1 MEVINMS
8 STYAPRE
15 LRDFALKKQAPS
27 DGIVNTVLNF
37 IATYFMIGSV
47 ALVPVV
53 APPGSSFSKS
63 VLGSLVVP
71 AVLIAFVIS
80 LVTTKST
87 ISKRIKG
94 EVVPKL
100 QPGRSWIGWA
110 FGWGLT
116 RAVINLLVVY
126 GIAGVIIQFHPGAE
140 VSRITAS
147 VIVAVIAGV
156 LAYIESAYAIL
167 RTRELG

>member
-1 MEVINMS
+1 MS
-8 STYAPRE
+8 STHAPQQ
-15 LRDFALKKQAPS
+15 LRDFAFKKQAPS
-27 DGIVNTVLNF
+27 DGVVNIALNF
-37 IATYFMIGSV
+37 IVTYFMIGGV
-47 ALVPVV
+47 ALVPIV
-53 APPGSSFSKS
+53 APAGSSFSKS

-80 LVTTKST
+80 LLTTNIT
-87 ISKRIKG
+87 LRKRASG

-100 QPGRSWIGWA
+100 QHGGSWLGWA
-110 FGWGLT
+110 FGWGLM

-126 GIAGVIIQFHPGAE
+126 GIAGVIIQFYPGAE

-156 LAYIESAYAIL
+156 LAYIESANAVL
-167 RTRELG
+167 RTRERWG

>member
-1 MEVINMS
+1 MS
-8 STYAPRE
+8 STPSPRE
-15 LRDFALKKQAPS
+15 LRDFAFKKQAPS
-27 DGIVNTVLNF
+27 DGIVNAVLNL
-37 IATYFMIGSV
+37 IVTYFMIGDV

-71 AVLIAFVIS
+71 AVLIAFAIS
-80 LVTTKST
+80 LLTTKIT

-94 EVVPKL
+94 EVVPQL
-100 QPGRSWIGWA
+100 QPGKSWIGWA
-110 FGWGLT
+110 FGWGLI

-126 GIAGVIIQFHPGAE
+126 GIAGIIIQFYPGAE

-147 VIVAVIAGV
+147 VIVAGIAGV
-156 LAYIESAYAIL
+156 LAYIESASAVM
-167 RTRELG
+167 RTREHWG